1 MIIQYMESMNLFQH
15 IKIPII
21 SIDAEKEF
29 DRIKQSPI
37 TIKKK
42 RKKKKN
48 RLTKEIEVNS
58 QQSLGVVLI
67 EGGARFGLK
76 SEVTCSLLGSDIFN
90 RNWCYNL
97 TIPSSGIPPSL
108 VNDPTRIL

>member
-42 RKKKKN
+42 KK
-48 RLTKEIEVNS
+48 EE
-58 QQSLGVVLI
+58 
-67 EGGARFGLK
+67 E
-76 SEVTCSLLGSDIFN
+76 E
-90 RNWCYNL
+90 
-97 TIPSSGIPPSL
+97 
-108 VNDPTRIL
+108 